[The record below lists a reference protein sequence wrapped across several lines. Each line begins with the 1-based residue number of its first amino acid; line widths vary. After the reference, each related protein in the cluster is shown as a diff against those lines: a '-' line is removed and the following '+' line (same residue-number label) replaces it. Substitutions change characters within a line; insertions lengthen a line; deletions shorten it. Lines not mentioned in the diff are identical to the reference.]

1 MCCADQRCIHAFTF
15 HCVDKKLSKLNV
27 YSVHR
32 CNETPQWS
40 LETTWRLFTL
50 IKVTSAE
57 RVEPRV
63 FFPTSVYL
71 NLHEVL
77 LLSSA
82 VLLSD
87 HSPLAISGPWIIK
100 GVITLT
106 VCFCNVKSLHLQLPT
121 VTGQGKPM
129 PNLPNVAPQ
138 LSVVNK
144 NMLFIYLFIQL
155 PLKWFFFSLWMFIF
169 RLFFYF
175 FISFAFKYL
184 SMTFFMVNIH
194 KKYTLGVCYLL
205 IKSLFLKIS
214 ENIKCSQNEWRY

>member
-40 LETTWRLFTL
+40 LERTWRLFTL

-87 HSPLAISGPWIIK
+87 RSPLAISGPWIIK

-129 PNLPNVAPQ
+129 PNLPMLLPS
-138 LSVVNK
+138 SVLWIRICY
-144 NMLFIYLFIQL
+144 LFIYLFNYH
-155 PLKWFFFSLWMFIF
+155 WGDF
-169 RLFFYF
+169 LFFHF
-175 FISFAFKYL
+175 
-184 SMTFFMVNIH
+184 
-194 KKYTLGVCYLL
+194 VCL
-205 IKSLFLKIS
+205 
-214 ENIKCSQNEWRY
+214 